1 MTWWRRHAG
10 EPGAG
15 TGGDGWVRERLLD
28 PLVARLRRQGIDVTL
43 GDDFVS
49 WVVAHAPHDLASAET
64 FLDRDL
70 APRLVAT
77 APVSGSPMRAVV
89 RDGEPVAGARGARL
103 TGRGLVEMRGLE
115 PLSPAMRTRCSPS

>member
-1 MTWWRRHAG
+1 MGACDVIAAHAG

-28 PLVARLRRQGIDVTL
+28 PLVARLRRQGVDVTL

-49 WVVAHAPHDLASAET
+49 WVVAHAPHDLAGAET

-77 APVSGSPMRAVV
+77 LPVVGVADAR
-89 RDGEPVAGARGARL
+89 GVAGRGAGPGARAARL
-103 TGRGLVEMRGLE
+103 TGEGWWR
-115 PLSPAMRTRCSPS
+115 